1 MDAVLQEIEQ
11 TEEGYVRDVEKL
23 CSIFVTPL
31 REEQA
36 LSKGEIDSPAIAAL
50 CSVRRGTV
58 SRHVVSRDAH
68 LSVSI

>member
-23 CSIFVTPL
+23 CSVFVAPL

-36 LSKGEIDSPAIAAL
+36 LTKEEIDSPTSHCVACGRGTVYIAAL
-50 CSVRRGTV
+50 CIT
-58 SRHVVSRDAH
+58 RDAH
-68 LSVSI
+68 LSI